1 MNLFARFCV
10 IGLSV
15 AILAACTSTAVMP
28 TSIADGQASYVY
40 NNDYWV
46 TKYTGEWVAN
56 TPKGRGQADVSS
68 DGKLYR
74 ACSGEFGTAAPTT
87 LYGEVDHWGRYD
99 GFFDRS
105 TLLNGVYT
113 VTYKNKKSDCL
124 CTTARGSKA

>member
-87 LYGEVDHWGRYD
+87 LYGEVDHWGQ
-99 GFFDRS
+99 GHIIFGKNS
-105 TLLNGVYT
+105 G
-113 VTYKNKKSDCL
+113 YK
-124 CTTARGSKA
+124 GSFSNSFK